1 MSEPDDTTDQP
12 VHEQREMNTS
22 EAFVEQL
29 SAENVDHVF
38 CIIGSAFVDLADL
51 FPPADIDFISV
62 RHEQNEVHMA
72 DGYAQAL
79 NGRKPGVTI
88 SQNGPGVTNMV
99 TGLQT
104 AKMNHSPVI
113 ALTPTPA
120 RADQELDSY
129 QEADTFAALEPVV
142 GWQGALNVPDR
153 TAEYVRLAFRESLSK
168 NTTAQVDFPRD
179 LLYEDCV
186 VDILSPEQYRQTEFG
201 PAAPGETAKA
211 ADVIADAETPV
222 ILTDVESAR
231 HDAFDEVAELAELL
245 NAPVATGF
253 LNNDSFDGSHPHATG
268 PIGFEASEASLN
280 FLEEADV
287 VVAVGSRLPS
297 LERGPRFPDD
307 AAIVQIFSDPS
318 EIGRTIDVSVGL
330 VGDAAGTTRE
340 LFAELEDRSRTVG
353 APDER
358 AERIQSEREAW
369 EETLRERSMIDDTPI
384 DPRRALWDI
393 REAIPTDTMV
403 TLDVGNTVAIA
414 RPYFEPENPGNFIPA
429 GPYGGIAFAW
439 PAAMGANVARPDDPA
454 IAIVGDGAFSTSLP
468 ETLTAVRYDLDV
480 TACIFNN
487 SQWGAEKQNQLT
499 YYSER
504 TIGADLPEN
513 PDFAE
518 IAREMGAHGIRV
530 EEPDDVTPAIEEALE
545 TDGPSVLDIITDA
558 DAMAE
563 PFRSDALNPPRR
575 HLEKYRQPG
584 DPNYTE

>member
-1 MSEPDDTTDQP
+1 MAKPDDASDQP
-12 VHEQREMNTS
+12 VREQAEMNTS

-29 SAENVDHVF
+29 AAEDVEHIF
-38 CIIGSAFVDLADL
+38 GIIGSAFVDLADL
-51 FPPADIDFISV
+51 FSPAGIEFVSV

-79 NGRKPGVTI
+79 NGAKPGVTI
-88 SQNGPGVTNMV
+88 SQNGPGATNMV

-113 ALTPTPA
+113 ALTPTAA
-120 RADQELDSY
+120 RADLELDSY
-129 QEADTFAALEPVV
+129 QESDTLSILEPVV
-142 GWQGALNVPDR
+142 EWQGSLDVPDR
-153 TAEYVRLAFRESLSK
+153 TAEYVRSAFRESLSR

-186 VDILSPEQYRQTEFG
+186 VDIRNPNQYRQTERG
-201 PAAPGETAKA
+201 PAASDQIAKA
-211 ADVIADAETPV
+211 ADLIADAEKPA
-222 ILTDVESAR
+222 ILTGVESAR
-231 HDAFDEVAELAELL
+231 HDAFGAVADLAELL

-253 LNNDSFDGSHPHATG
+253 LNNDSFDGSHPNATG
-268 PIGFEASEASLN
+268 PIGFEASEASMDL
-280 FLEEADV
+280 LSEADV
-287 VVAVGSRLPS
+287 LVAVGSRLPS
-297 LERGPRFPDD
+297 FERGPRFPDD
-307 AAIVQIFSDPS
+307 ATLVQIHSDPS

-330 VGDAAGTTRE
+330 VGDAAETTSD
-340 LFAELEDRSRTVG
+340 LVSTLADRSGTVG
-353 APDER
+353 APEER
-358 AERIQSEREAW
+358 AETIEMEREAW
-369 EETLRERSMIDDTPI
+369 KETLRERSMIDGVPI

-439 PAAMGANVARPDDPA
+439 PAAMGAAVARPDDPA

-468 ETLTAVRYDLDV
+468 ETLTAVRQNLNV
-480 TACIFNN
+480 TACVFNN

-518 IAREMGAHGIRV
+518 LAEDMGAHGIRV
-530 EEPDDVTPAIEEALE
+530 ETPDEITPAIEEAIATE
-545 TDGPSVLDIITDA
+545 GPSVLDIITDP

-563 PFRSDALNPPRR
+563 PFRSDALNPPER

-584 DPNYTE
+584 DPNYDA